1 MTDLLLPAF
10 RPIFERPGAIV
21 STGSKA
27 NAKANGVS
35 ASTIDTGSAL
45 SGEIPKPSR
54 LRSRIITRRTSMLT
68 VPKNRRP
75 ISPGEVLREDFLD
88 ELELTQERVAEAIG
102 VHRTTVNE
110 VLNGRR
116 AITPEMALRLGHAFS
131 TTPEYWMNLQKAVD
145 LYDAQHSKV
154 VREIEKL
161 RVLA

>member
-1 MTDLLLPAF
+1 
-10 RPIFERPGAIV
+10 
-21 STGSKA
+21 
-27 NAKANGVS
+27 
-35 ASTIDTGSAL
+35 
-45 SGEIPKPSR
+45 
-54 LRSRIITRRTSMLT
+54 MLT